1 MKTYV
6 RYPLNIKLVFAM
18 FFLTMMS
25 LFQIINASDGT
36 HELIYLVF
44 CIIYFS
50 IITVA
55 VIRRFLK
62 PKLLQIK
69 NEELTINS
77 KLIAANDI
85 NKIFIDG
92 SYIVGIKP
100 KKNTIVPIRLCFKF
114 TNMNSD
120 INRFIDWAK
129 DNNIEVEN
137 RTFMKWI

>member
-1 MKTYV
+1 MKTYI

-18 FFLTMMS
+18 LVLTLMS
-25 LFQIINASDGT
+25 IFKIINASDRT
-36 HELIYLVF
+36 HELISYAF
-44 CIIYFS
+44 CIIYFL

-69 NEELTINS
+69 NEELNINS

-100 KKNTIVPIRLCFKF
+100 KKNRIVPIRLCFKF
-114 TNMNSD
+114 INMNSD
-120 INRFIDWAK
+120 MNRFIDWAK